1 MSMLFRLLSGVKI
14 KNKTTL
20 KLERR
25 EEISV
30 KSAAGNDEYENVVQW
45 RGDRR
50 GQAKKTFQRAQC
62 EVDVHVAEECGGGL
76 ELSRAYVGRVAA
88 DTAEVYGGAAK

>member
-1 MSMLFRLLSGVKI
+1 MRDGSAGGGEMSMLFRLLSGVKI
-14 KNKTTL
+14 KNNTTL

-30 KSAAGNDEYENVVQW
+30 EGAAGKDEYENVVQW

-50 GQAKKTFQRAQC
+50 G
-62 EVDVHVAEECGGGL
+62 
-76 ELSRAYVGRVAA
+76 
-88 DTAEVYGGAAK
+88 

>member
-1 MSMLFRLLSGVKI
+1 MSMLFRLLSGAKI
-14 KNKTTL
+14 KNKPTL

-30 KSAAGNDEYENVVQW
+30 GGAAGKDEYENVVQW

-50 GQAKKTFQRAQC
+50 G
-62 EVDVHVAEECGGGL
+62 
-76 ELSRAYVGRVAA
+76 
-88 DTAEVYGGAAK
+88 

>member
-1 MSMLFRLLSGVKI
+1 MEVRKGSGEMSMLFRLLSGVKI

-20 KLERR
+20 KLERK

-30 KSAAGNDEYENVVQW
+30 ESAAGKDEYENVVQG

-50 GQAKKTFQRAQC
+50 G
-62 EVDVHVAEECGGGL
+62 
-76 ELSRAYVGRVAA
+76 
-88 DTAEVYGGAAK
+88 